1 MSARLR
7 NTASMKIQA
16 ELTRKIKEKEQDA
29 RKDKVLKAAEVK
41 VKTDVEML
49 KRREQ
54 EKHQKA

>member
-29 RKDKVLKAAEVK
+29 RKDKVLKAAEIK